1 MHSLIITP
9 SSAYFMCYIFGL
21 ASALAST
28 SSQLASVSRPKITA
42 SASALASCT
51 YGLVNIPGGIVCR
64 GEYERWSAL
73 VMLEAEHRTQT
84 QSREKSEPL
93 GSNSNFTHI
102 DFKLQLSCCHRSIF
116 VAAATYMYSAAFEQN
131 IASERR
137 SELMRYYSVS
147 LLGLLHFILHHF
159 YINLSIF
166 RHNRWRL
173 PCRVT
178 TLTYI
183 RIYSSGRIS
192 MCVFLVLRSCWC
204 TTLWTYR

>member
-1 MHSLIITP
+1 VL
-9 SSAYFMCYIFGL
+9 YFWLGLGPGLDVVTAGLGLEAKNYGLGLGFGL
-21 ASALAST
+21 MHLRPRQHPWWYCLSRRVWTVVGACNVRGGASNTDAEQRKKWTARQ
-28 SSQLASVSRPKITA
+28 QLKFHTHS
-42 SASALASCT
+42 
-51 YGLVNIPGGIVCR
+51 
-64 GEYERWSAL
+64 
-73 VMLEAEHRTQT
+73 
-84 QSREKSEPL
+84 PL
-93 GSNSNFTHI
+93 